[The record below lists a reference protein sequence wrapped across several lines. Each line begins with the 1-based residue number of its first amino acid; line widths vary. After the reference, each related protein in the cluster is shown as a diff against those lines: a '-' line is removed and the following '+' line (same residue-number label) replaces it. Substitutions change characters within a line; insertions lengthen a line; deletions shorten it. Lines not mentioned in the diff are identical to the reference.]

1 MSFTAFLT
9 NTWTEVTIAMSRI
22 GYNLKQAFSQMGRNK
37 GMYFTSVL
45 AITAMMLILGLF
57 FVAFV
62 NVNLF
67 AASIEKDY
75 NVIQIYLKD
84 GNSQK
89 VNDAVKATIESTE
102 GVDSVTYVS
111 KDEALITLKERWGEN
126 GYLLDNLP
134 KNPLPDS
141 YTVYVENKDAANSL
155 AEAAPTIEG
164 VDDVVYY
171 RDTIEKLAQIS
182 HFIEVGSLIAMAFL
196 VIVSIIIVANTIKL
210 TVFNREKEIGIMK
223 YLGATDWFVRAPFI
237 WGGIIVGIL
246 SAAIATGL
254 TYLIYT
260 KVIELVGADIARI
273 LSVTMVPAPYLTKNL
288 LIIFLCLGISIG
300 VCGSIISIRRFLDK

>member
-1 MSFTAFLT
+1 
-9 NTWTEVTIAMSRI
+9 MSRI

-37 GMYFTSVL
+37 GMYFTSIL

-67 AASIEKDY
+67 ATSIEKDY

-84 GNSQK
+84 GNKQE
-89 VNDAVKATIESTE
+89 VNDAVKASLEGMN
-102 GVDSVTYVS
+102 GVDEVTYVS
-111 KDEALITLKERWGEN
+111 KDEALLTLKERWGDN

-134 KNPLPDS
+134 DNPLPDS
-141 YTVYVENKDAANSL
+141 YTVYVEDKDAANNL
-155 AEAAPTIEG
+155 AEAAPSIEG

-182 HFIEVGSLIAMAFL
+182 HFIELGSIIAMAFL

-223 YLGATDWFVRAPFI
+223 YLGATDWFVRAPFV
-237 WGGIIVGIL
+237 WGGIIVGTI
-246 SAAIATGL
+246 SALIATGL
-254 TYLIYT
+254 THVIYT
-260 KVIELVGADIARI
+260 KIIDLVGTDIARI
-273 LSVTMVPAPYLTKNL
+273 ISVSMVPADYLTKNL

>member
-1 MSFTAFLT
+1 
-9 NTWTEVTIAMSRI
+9 
-22 GYNLKQAFSQMGRNK
+22 MGRNK
-37 GMYFTSVL
+37 GMYFTSIL

-75 NVIQIYLKD
+75 NVIQVYLKD
-84 GNSQK
+84 GNSED
-89 VNDAVKATIESTE
+89 VNKAVETALKETE
-102 GVDSVTYVS
+102 GVDEVTYVS
-111 KDEALITLKERWGEN
+111 KEEALVALKQKWGEN
-126 GYLLDNLP
+126 AYLLENLP
-134 KNPLPDS
+134 ENPLPES
-141 YTVYVENKDAANSL
+141 YMVYVENKDAANSL
-155 AEAAPTIEG
+155 AETAASIEG

-182 HFIEVGSLIAMAFL
+182 HFIELGSLIAMAFL
-196 VIVSIIIVANTIKL
+196 VVVSIIIVANTIKL

-237 WGGIIVGIL
+237 WGGIIVGMV
-246 SAAIATGL
+246 SAFIATGL

-260 KVIELVGADIARI
+260 KIVDIIGTDIARI
-273 LSVTMVPAPYLTKNL
+273 LSVTVVPADFLVKNL

-300 VCGSIISIRRFLDK
+300 VCGSIISIRKFLDR

>member
-1 MSFTAFLT
+1 MNRL
-9 NTWTEVTIAMSRI
+9 

-62 NVNLF
+62 NVNRF
-67 AASIEKDY
+67 AESIEKDY

-84 GNSQK
+84 GNDQA
-89 VNDAVKATIESTE
+89 VNDAVKSSIESIE
-102 GVDSVTYVS
+102 GVDEVTYVS
-111 KDEALITLKERWGEN
+111 KDEALETLKERWGEN
-126 GYLLDNLP
+126 GYLLDDLP
-134 KNPLPDS
+134 ENPLPDS
-141 YTVYVENKDAANSL
+141 YTVYVEDKDAANSL
-155 AEAAPTIEG
+155 AETAPSIEG

-182 HFIEVGSLIAMAFL
+182 HFIEVGSIIAMAFL
-196 VIVSIIIVANTIKL
+196 VIVSVIIVANTIKL

-223 YLGATDWFVRAPFI
+223 YLGATDWFVRVPFV
-237 WGGIIVGIL
+237 WSGVIVGTV

-254 TYLIYT
+254 THLIYT
-260 KVIELVGADIARI
+260 KVVGLVGSDITRI
-273 LSVTMVPAPYLTKNL
+273 LSVSMVPADYLTRNI

-300 VCGSIISIRRFLDK
+300 ICGSIISIRRFLDK

>member
-1 MSFTAFLT
+1 MTALSMLTLTEGRMS
-9 NTWTEVTIAMSRI
+9 MSRF

-37 GMYFTSVL
+37 GMYFTSIL

-84 GNSQK
+84 DNSEE
-89 VNDAVKATIESTE
+89 VNKTVETALRGSQ
-102 GVDSVTYVS
+102 GVDEVTYVS
-111 KDEALITLKERWGEN
+111 KDEAMVTLKQKWGEN
-126 GYLLDNLP
+126 AYLLENLP
-134 KNPLPDS
+134 ENPLPES
-141 YTVYVENKDAANSL
+141 FMVYVEDKDAANAL
-155 AEAAPTIEG
+155 ARSAAEMEG
-164 VDDVVYY
+164 VEDVVYY
-171 RDTIEKLAQIS
+171 RDTMEKLAQVS
-182 HFIEVGSLIAMAFL
+182 HFIEMGSLIAMAFL
-196 VIVSIIIVANTIKL
+196 VIVSVVIVANTIKL

-237 WGGIIVGIL
+237 WGGVIVGMV
-246 SAAIATGL
+246 SAFIATGL

-260 KVIELVGADIARI
+260 RIVKIVGSDIARI
-273 LSVTMVPAPYLTKNL
+273 MSVTVVPAKFLAVNI

-300 VCGSIISIRRFLDK
+300 VCGSIISIRKFLDR

>member
-1 MSFTAFLT
+1 
-9 NTWTEVTIAMSRI
+9 MSRI

-67 AASIEKDY
+67 ATSIEKDY
-75 NVIQIYLKD
+75 NVIQIYLKE

-89 VNDAVKATIESTE
+89 VNDAVKASLESTD
-102 GVDSVTYVS
+102 GVDKVTYVS
-111 KDEALITLKERWGEN
+111 KDEALVTLKERWGEN

-141 YTVYVENKDAANSL
+141 YTVNVEDKDAANAL
-155 AEAAPTIEG
+155 AEAALTIEG

-223 YLGATDWFVRAPFI
+223 YLGATDWFVRAPFV
-237 WGGIIVGIL
+237 WGGIIVGTL

-254 TYLIYT
+254 THLIYS
-260 KVIELVGADIARI
+260 KIFELVGTDIARI
-273 LSVTMVPAPYLTKNL
+273 LSVSMVPASYLTKNL

-300 VCGSIISIRRFLDK
+300 VIGSIISIRRFLDK